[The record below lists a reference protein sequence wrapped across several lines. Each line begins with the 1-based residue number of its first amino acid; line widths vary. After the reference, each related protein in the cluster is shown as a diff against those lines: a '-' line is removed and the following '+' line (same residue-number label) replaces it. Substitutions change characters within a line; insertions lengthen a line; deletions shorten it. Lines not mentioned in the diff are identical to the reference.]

1 MIEAVANIGKQDISM
16 KQIADDLGM
25 SYDYFA
31 HKRMQIARKNGYHTF
46 IGFLCDYV
54 RNQSEF

>member
-54 RNQSEF
+54 RKYE